1 MLHRR
6 LTQRIC
12 PGWLAAGLLVPWLGL
27 TAAQAEPKL
36 SLPVE
41 CQLAQGPWQ
50 PCTLTIE
57 QVGEHWWLQVGS
69 QTLVFR
75 SNGRG
80 EITLRDPAGIT
91 KTVQPVWTAQRALC
105 WDGVCTKGD
114 FPLD

>member
-41 CQLAQGPWQ
+41 CQLALGPWQ